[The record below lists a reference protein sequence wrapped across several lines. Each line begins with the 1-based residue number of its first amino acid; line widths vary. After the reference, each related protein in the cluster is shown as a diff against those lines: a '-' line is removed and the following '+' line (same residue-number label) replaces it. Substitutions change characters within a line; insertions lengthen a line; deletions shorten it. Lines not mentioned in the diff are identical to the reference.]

1 MTKPQGGLGRG
12 LGALI
17 PQKIAPEP
25 NTEADVIVK
34 SSGITEIDPAL
45 IVANPHQPRSYFSP
59 SSLEDLLGSIKEH
72 GIMQPL
78 TVTEVGDGRYE
89 LIAGERRLR
98 ASKMLGLSAVPVI
111 VRTATDQQKLELAL
125 IENIQR
131 QDLNT
136 VEEAR
141 AYKSLADLFSLTQQE
156 VAERVGKSRSAV
168 ANTIRLLELD
178 DEMLDALQKEDI
190 SKSQAKTLLGEDNL
204 RKRHE
209 LFNQMLSGEL
219 TVKEAEERVR
229 STSKR
234 AKASNEKDPNILAL
248 EDELRSSL
256 GTKVKIDMSGG
267 NGKIS
272 VYFYSRDEL
281 KEIIK
286 KLT

>member
-1 MTKPQGGLGRG
+1 
-12 LGALI
+12 
-17 PQKIAPEP
+17 
-25 NTEADVIVK
+25 TEADVIVK